1 MNSAEILKSL
11 MSKGRM
17 VFAGLPIGVVA
28 LGLIVPATADAADV
42 ETLKPGIL
50 VVTVQPYMPYTA
62 LKDDKL
68 VGLDS
73 DILAAVAEK
82 LGLKLEVNVT
92 DFPGMLAS
100 VQNQRADITIGG
112 IAWSEARQKVGLF
125 TDPPYYSPP
134 AMAVAGEKTFSDVK
148 SLEGKNLGTVTGYV
162 WAKSIALVPNAT
174 PRTFPGADSVFQDLA
189 TGRLDVGFLDPLLIT
204 YQQQQRPDMK
214 VRIEYMT
221 PPTKEEIAAHPDYKY
236 FQSYMTGFYLP
247 KQAPKLEKAISAQID
262 AMYRDGSLAALITKW
277 GGDPK
282 QFLVPSPEMAAA
294 RRGIDRPA
302 DWTPPSVAK

>member
-1 MNSAEILKSL
+1 MNYVEMLKSV

-17 VFAGLPIGVVA
+17 ALTALHIGF
-28 LGLIVPATADAADV
+28 LGMILPATAGAADL

-82 LGLKLEVNVT
+82 LGLKLDVNVT

-134 AMAVAGEKTFSDVK
+134 AMAVAGTQSFSDVK

-162 WAKSIALVPNAT
+162 WAKSIAQVPNGS
-174 PRTFPGADSVFQDLA
+174 PRTFPSADSVFQDLA
-189 TGRLDVGFLDPLLIT
+189 AGRLDVGFLDPLLIT

-214 VRIEYMT
+214 VRIQYMV
-221 PPTKEEIAAHPDYKY
+221 PPVKEEVAAHPDYQY
-236 FQSYMTGFYLP
+236 FQPYMTGFYLP
-247 KQAPKLEKAISAQID
+247 KQSPKLEKAITEQLN
-262 AMYRDGSLAALITKW
+262 AMYKDGSLAALITKW

-282 QFLVPSPEMAAA
+282 QFLVPSPEMAAQ
-294 RRGIDRPA
+294 RRGVDRPA
-302 DWTPPSVAK
+302 DWTAPSVEQ